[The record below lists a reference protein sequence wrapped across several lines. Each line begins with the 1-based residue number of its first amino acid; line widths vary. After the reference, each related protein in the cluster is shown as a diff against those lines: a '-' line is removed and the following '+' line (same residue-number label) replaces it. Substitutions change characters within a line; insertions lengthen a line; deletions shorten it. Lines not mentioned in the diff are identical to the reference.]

1 MISPKEVRKLK
12 RICVTARVVMFH
24 TGSETIKAIS
34 VTGSESKR
42 ADVAAILKNH
52 EPLWPPGACNAGM
65 LAWVQC
71 RSWYPINRS
80 K

>member
-12 RICVTARVVMFH
+12 RISVTTRVVRFK
-24 TGSETIKAIS
+24 TGGKIIKAVS
-34 VTGSESKR
+34 VADDVSKYLS
-42 ADVAAILKNH
+42 VAAILKNH

-65 LAWVQC
+65 VAWVQC
-71 RSWYPINRS
+71 RSWYQISAS